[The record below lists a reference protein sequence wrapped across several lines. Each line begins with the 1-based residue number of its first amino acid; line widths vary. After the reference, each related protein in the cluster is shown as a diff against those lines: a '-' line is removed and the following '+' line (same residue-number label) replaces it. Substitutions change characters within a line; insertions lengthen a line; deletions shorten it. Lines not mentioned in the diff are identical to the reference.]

1 MFTISKSR
9 PTTVERALIFYLN
22 VLLSARLKCRN
33 RTRTVFATA
42 NVKRIKLKD
51 KRKRGDCESTIYAF
65 VKKNAQTSRVRYNR
79 YLSSGANRDR
89 TGDLRLAKPLRRR
102 QARVCKRL
110 KYRELRVFC
119 PLLSCLL
126 KVEKTSFLKLFRP
139 NFDPKGPRVRRRVE
153 TANGRRRRV
162 NVKRRRST
170 ARRFLSRVPSTA
182 CG

>member
-22 VLLSARLKCRN
+22 VLLSARLKRRN

-51 KRKRGDCESTIYAF
+51 KRKRGDYESTIYAF

-89 TGDLRLAKPLRRR
+89 TGDLRLAKLTPIFLKKRRK
-102 QARVCKRL
+102 VVKTSV
-110 KYRELRVFC
+110 KRVFC
-119 PLLSCLL
+119 DLAQIAKNVP
-126 KVEKTSFLKLFRP
+126 KRP
-139 NFDPKGPRVRRRVE
+139 FFSKNRHK
-153 TANGRRRRV
+153 
-162 NVKRRRST
+162 
-170 ARRFLSRVPSTA
+170 
-182 CG
+182 